1 MGPVLTGKIYLGNYQ
16 LSYTYVGACDRSYE
30 SRGEGTGLSKA
41 GGHIDRTLF
50 YTIRIIVLTKFWVP
64 YFSLDNI

>member
-30 SRGEGTGLSKA
+30 SHGEGTGLNKA
-41 GGHIDRTLF
+41 GGHTDRTLS
-50 YTIRIIVLTKFWVP
+50 YTIRTIVHTKFWVL